1 MTVNRLVRFPTG
13 EIVEHTKGTYGSR
26 TIPLIPLA
34 AEVIEEIKTHR
45 QEKGL
50 ELKGFIFC
58 PNDKPISTYN
68 AIEKAIK
75 KYCRDLGIDER
86 SPHKERKT
94 FTSTLISN
102 GVSINTTRQ
111 LAGHVDERTTL
122 NNYCFD
128 RSEDDEKLTQ
138 ITYALSS

>member
-1 MTVNRLVRFPTG
+1 MDGENSGLIIGDSILPDIFTV
-13 EIVEHTKGTYGSR
+13 
-26 TIPLIPLA
+26 
-34 AEVIEEIKTHR
+34 
-45 QEKGL
+45 
-50 ELKGFIFC
+50 
-58 PNDKPISTYN
+58 
-68 AIEKAIK
+68 
-75 KYCRDLGIDER
+75 KYCQDLGIEER

-94 FTSTLISN
+94 FTSALLSN

>member
-1 MTVNRLVRFPTG
+1 MHCVDKQQRVN
-13 EIVEHTKGTYGSR
+13 
-26 TIPLIPLA
+26 
-34 AEVIEEIKTHR
+34 
-45 QEKGL
+45 
-50 ELKGFIFC
+50 GFIFC

-94 FTSTLISN
+94 FTSTLISK

-128 RSEDDEKLTQ
+128 RNEDDEKLAQ